1 MTLATPT
8 QPSGAT
14 VATASAKPR
23 WLERSSAYWARVNA
37 IDFALGA
44 LLVLNNYTIGPAPFG
59 VVLSGLIIA
68 VAAFRRP
75 TVHVRWGG
83 VLYLLGSAVFG
94 YLILVSIDQGQP
106 WAQRSFR
113 FFLILTVAAVV
124 AQRRIDPMSFFAG
137 AAISPLFNALAFYA
151 GVAPNNYPP
160 YLSGFY
166 NDKNVAGFYYALIGI
181 LGLLAVP
188 RRWTVPWLALSSAL
202 LFLTGS
208 RTSMMAFALAVAW
221 LLLRN
226 RLGMTFRLAAAAAGV
241 WMAIFIETQFAQIG
255 VFSDRVGTDWYRE
268 QIDAATEVKVGYTP
282 PTGLGL
288 NQGFVILQGG
298 RRAFMHD
305 SYAQAFVEGG
315 YVFLYATILAFG
327 VLALGP
333 LSRRVTVPRPLLVA
347 EAATVVILVCGWKLG
362 EVFMTTGAFIVL
374 GLAIGARFG
383 EEPRLADRWWA
394 AP

>member
-1 MTLATPT
+1 MAFAP
-8 QPSGAT
+8 PAAHSGAT

-23 WLERSSAYWARVNA
+23 WLDRASAYWSQVNA
-37 IDFALGA
+37 LDFVLGA

-59 VVLSGLIIA
+59 VVLSALIIV

-75 TVHVRWGG
+75 AMHVRWGS
-83 VLYLLGSAVFG
+83 VLYLLGLALFG
-94 YLILVSIDQGQP
+94 YLILVSIQQGQP

-113 FFLILTVAAVV
+113 FFLILTVAAVI
-124 AQRRIDPMSFFAG
+124 AQRRIDPLSFFAG
-137 AAISPLFNALAFYA
+137 AAISPLLNAVAFYA
-151 GVAPNNYPP
+151 GLAPNEYPP
-160 YLSGFY
+160 FLSGFY
-166 NDKNVAGFYYALIGI
+166 TDKNVAGLYYALIGI
-181 LGLLAVP
+181 LGLLAIP
-188 RRWTVPWLALSSAL
+188 RRWAVCWLALSSAL

-226 RLGMTFRLAAAAAGV
+226 RVGMTFRLTLAAAGV
-241 WMAIFIETQFAQIG
+241 WLIIFIETQFARIG
-255 VFSDRVGTDWYRE
+255 VFADRVGTDWYRE

-288 NQGFVILQGG
+288 NQGYVVLEGG
-298 RRAFMHD
+298 RQAYMHD

-315 YVFLYATILAFG
+315 YPFLYATILAFG
-327 VLALGP
+327 VLALGIF
-333 LSRRVTVPRPLLVA
+333 SRRVTVPRPLLIA

>member
-1 MTLATPT
+1 MTLATST

-23 WLERSSAYWARVNA
+23 WLERSSAFWARVNA
-37 IDFALGA
+37 IDFLLGA

-83 VLYLLGSAVFG
+83 VLYLLGLAVIT
-94 YLILVSIDQGQP
+94 YLILVSIAQGQP

-113 FFLILTVAAVV
+113 FFLILTVAAAI
-124 AQRRIDPMSFFAG
+124 AQRRVDLMSFFAG
-137 AAISPLFNALAFYA
+137 AAISPLLNAMAFYA

-181 LGLLAVP
+181 LGLLALP

-226 RLGMTFRLAAAAAGV
+226 RLGMTFRLAATAAGV
-241 WMAIFIETQFAQIG
+241 WMAIFIETRFAQSG
-255 VFSDRVGTDWYRE
+255 VFGDRVGTDWFRQ

-288 NQGFVILQGG
+288 NQGFVILEGG
-298 RRAFMHD
+298 RQAFMHD

-327 VLALGP
+327 VLALGL
-333 LSRRVTVPRPLLVA
+333 LSPRKSVPRPLLIA